1 MYIADFSSKSTNP
14 NYYSLFK
21 INKEISFK
29 IMAQRARYIDSLLD
43 SAGYVIK
50 EYYNNLSEELTC
62 ILSFR

>member
-1 MYIADFSSKSTNP
+1 
-14 NYYSLFK
+14 
-21 INKEISFK
+21 
-29 IMAQRARYIDSLLD
+29 MAQRAHYIDTLLD

>member
-1 MYIADFSSKSTNP
+1 MYIADFSSKYTNP
-14 NYYSLFK
+14 NYYSLFT
-21 INKEISFK
+21 INEKISFQ
-29 IMAQRARYIDSLLD
+29 IISQRARYIDSLLD

>member
-1 MYIADFSSKSTNP
+1 MYIADFSSKFTNP
-14 NYYSLFK
+14 NYYSVFT
-21 INKEISFK
+21 INKKISFK
-29 IMAQRARYIDSLLD
+29 ITAQRERYIDSLLD